1 MHIKRLCTVPGTSC
15 RYHSWS
21 LRWAGFLKWKMVFF
35 LNFDTHWRGDTHGSA
50 SVRHRLF
57 CVRVLLPAL
66 VHTHQWLSLPGSMAG
81 DLVLDSTQQLGA
93 WLTLPPPT
101 HTHTHTHTRT
111 RTHTH
116 TTHTTHTHTHPPPHT
131 HPHADLSRQLD
142 HPCIAL

>member
-93 WLTLPPPT
+93 WLTLPPL
-101 HTHTHTHTRT
+101 HTHTHTRT
-111 RTHTH
+111 RELAVVDPCFFDTMFRMGEWDALI
-116 TTHTTHTHTHPPPHT
+116 HPT
-131 HPHADLSRQLD
+131 KA
-142 HPCIAL
+142 CCVC